1 MKYKELEQRSMNHAN
16 SLALGYDKEYYDRI
30 YNEHLIK
37 EVNLCL
43 KNNNLIDMNEKELV
57 NLLNIYQNFS
67 LKVYKEVLILNRLI
81 YQNKILQ
88 KKVFSLKNS
97 HYKFFHLLFY

>member
-43 KNNNLIDMNEKELV
+43 KNDNLIDMNEKELV
-57 NLLNIYQNFS
+57 NLLNIYQKLEKDDLLTFINKLMNHS
-67 LKVYKEVLILNRLI
+67 RRRLDYSKVIDIFVN
-81 YQNKILQ
+81 N
-88 KKVFSLKNS
+88 
-97 HYKFFHLLFY
+97 

>member
-1 MKYKELEQRSMNHAN
+1 MKYKELEQRSMKHAN

-43 KNNNLIDMNEKELV
+43 KNDNLIDINEKELV
-57 NLLNIYQNFS
+57 KHLNKYKKKKKNNLI
-67 LKVYKEVLILNRLI
+67 K
-81 YQNKILQ
+81 
-88 KKVFSLKNS
+88 
-97 HYKFFHLLFY
+97 

>member
-1 MKYKELEQRSMNHAN
+1 MKYKELEQRSMKHAN

-43 KNNNLIDMNEKELV
+43 KNDNLIDMNEKELV
-57 NLLNIYQNFS
+57 NLLNIYQKLEKDDLLSFINKLMNHS
-67 LKVYKEVLILNRLI
+67 RRRLDYSKVIDIFVN
-81 YQNKILQ
+81 N
-88 KKVFSLKNS
+88 
-97 HYKFFHLLFY
+97 